1 MRGKQSIKKQIIFWL
16 KRNFIRLTKNRQTR
30 RIIWILLTPI
40 VAGLICFSLLI
51 GSWWLLLDRPA
62 LQAAK
67 NTPVDS
73 ILVLGGSIQREIHV
87 AELAKESD
95 QIPILISSGSLAPC
109 IWLIFQQAQAPMQPV
124 WLQNCASSTFE
135 NYYFGLPLLKKW
147 QIKHLKIITSKTHL
161 PRAQWL
167 AQIILGAHGI
177 WVEMELVPE
186 SGVPGNTELWLKTI
200 LDVARSLIW
209 ARVSQYDSPQCSAL
223 KHLPNVDFAK
233 WEKQGFK
240 CEYQGHLPDSE
251 HNF

>member
-1 MRGKQSIKKQIIFWL
+1 MRGKPPKINRILLCLRKFIYFL
-16 KRNFIRLTKNRQTR
+16 KIHKNR
-30 RIIWILLTPI
+30 RIIWILFTPI
-40 VAGLICFSLLI
+40 ISCIILFSLLL
-51 GSWWLLLDRPA
+51 GSWWLLLDRPT

-73 ILVLGGSIQREIHV
+73 ILVLGGSIQREIYA
-87 AELAKESD
+87 AELAQESD

-124 WLQNCASSTFE
+124 WLQDCATSTFK
-135 NYYFGLPLLKKW
+135 NYYFALPLLKQW
-147 QIKHLKIITSKTHL
+147 QVKHLKIITSITHL

-167 AQIILGAHGI
+167 AQIILGAHDI
-177 WVEMELVPE
+177 WVEMELVSE
-186 SGVPGNTELWLKTI
+186 SGVPGNTESWLKTI
-200 LDVARSLIW
+200 LDVTRSLIW
-209 ARVSQYDSPQCSAL
+209 ARVSQYYSPQCSAL
-223 KHLPNVDFAK
+223 KHLPDVDFAK